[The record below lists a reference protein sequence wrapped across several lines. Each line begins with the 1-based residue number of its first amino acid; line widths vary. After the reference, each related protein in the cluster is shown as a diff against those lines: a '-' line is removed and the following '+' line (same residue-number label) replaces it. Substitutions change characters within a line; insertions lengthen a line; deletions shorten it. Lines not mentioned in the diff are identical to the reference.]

1 MNEARQPYQVTVQTS
16 GGVANQSSYQMPPQ
30 QAPIAITNNDNQNV
44 HGPNDVAIINQITNP
59 APNAYNP
66 NNTMISSATKFPGIE
81 EVISRISP
89 PTYNEAVNNDR
100 INFDLY
106 KRTPSTGPTS

>member
-1 MNEARQPYQVTVQTS
+1 MNEARQPYPVTVQSS
-16 GGVANQSSYQMPPQ
+16 GGVANQTSYQTPPQ
-30 QAPIAITNNDNQNV
+30 QAPITNTNINSQNFQD
-44 HGPNDVAIINQITNP
+44 PNGTAIINQITSP
-59 APNAYNP
+59 APDAYNP
-66 NNTMISSATKFPGIE
+66 NNTMISSAIKFPGIE
-81 EVISRISP
+81 EVMSRISP